1 MMFSWLYRGKH
12 IADAFKEPLANRTS
26 QSLFLLRAAMK
37 VTAPSAQAYRNWVE
51 EEITRPLEES
61 LKRIID
67 IYFDDEPAEDRPL
80 EELYDMAERECVVL
94 LEEYSSVELVGR
106 FDGENT
112 RDRET
117 HRRNF
122 NGLFNPFVLLVS
134 RVGEEGIDL
143 QKQCRYV
150 IHYDLEWNPAK
161 MEQREGR
168 VDRVGWGRADEEFID
183 VRFMLLKGTYEERIF
198 HAVMQR
204 DQWFQILIG
213 SKRKELGVPDDD
225 ETMDRTTDTDE
236 DSVEVSEET
245 GRLTP
250 EERMAVMMDLR
261 PSHPKEI
268 F

>member
-1 MMFSWLYRGKH
+1 
-12 IADAFKEPLANRTS
+12 
-26 QSLFLLRAAMK
+26 MK

-61 LKRIID
+61 FKRIID

-80 EELYDMAERECVVL
+80 EELYDMAEREYVVL
-94 LEEYSSVELVGR
+94 LEEYSTVELVGR

-150 IHYDLEWNPAK
+150 IH
-161 MEQREGR
+161 
-168 VDRVGWGRADEEFID
+168 
-183 VRFMLLKGTYEERIF
+183 
-198 HAVMQR
+198 
-204 DQWFQILIG
+204 
-213 SKRKELGVPDDD
+213 
-225 ETMDRTTDTDE
+225 
-236 DSVEVSEET
+236 
-245 GRLTP
+245 
-250 EERMAVMMDLR
+250 LR
-261 PSHPKEI
+261 S
-268 F
+268 